1 MSSRRHN
8 LPGATT
14 RSRGL
19 SAAGGGSVATI
30 ASATVSRIAAHAV
43 ITAMTNA
50 EHLIF
55 SPCTA
60 RLQERVLRQPRR
72 SSARGKHPSGVMVT
86 GQGQPTALTCCS
98 SLYETQV
105 TQKLILHVPVIS

>member
-8 LPGATT
+8 LPGAPT

-43 ITAMTNA
+43 MTAMTN
-50 EHLIF
+50 LRNIW
-55 SPCTA
+55 SSPPCT
-60 RLQERVLRQPRR
+60 V
-72 SSARGKHPSGVMVT
+72 GSGNACYVSHADCGT
-86 GQGQPTALTCCS
+86 R
-98 SLYETQV
+98 ETSV
-105 TQKLILHVPVIS
+105 R

>member
-43 ITAMTNA
+43 MTAMTN
-50 EHLIF
+50 
-55 SPCTA
+55 
-60 RLQERVLRQPRR
+60 LRN
-72 SSARGKHPSGVMVT
+72 
-86 GQGQPTALTCCS
+86 
-98 SLYETQV
+98 
-105 TQKLILHVPVIS
+105 I